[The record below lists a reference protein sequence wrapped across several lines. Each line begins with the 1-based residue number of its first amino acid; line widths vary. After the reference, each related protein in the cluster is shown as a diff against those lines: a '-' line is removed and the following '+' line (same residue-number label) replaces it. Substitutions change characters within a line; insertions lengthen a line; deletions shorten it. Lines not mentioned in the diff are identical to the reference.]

1 MVLRDNLLLVV
12 LLGLSLMV
20 GNRLVGAAAGF
31 LLLLS
36 LLQMEMAIGYLADRA
51 IDLGLILLLVA
62 ILAPF
67 ASSSPDWEE
76 LKRQMG
82 TGAALAA
89 VLGGMLATRL
99 QGGGLTLLEHQPQII
114 LGLLIGT
121 VLGVLFLGGIPVGPL
136 TGAGLTMVI
145 LWLVSHCWT

>member
-1 MVLRDNLLLVV
+1 MLHDNLLLII
-12 LLGLSLMV
+12 LLGLSLV
-20 GNRLVGAAAGF
+20 AGNRLVGAAAGL

-36 LLQMEMAIGYLADRA
+36 LLQMDAAITYFADRA

-67 ASSSPDWEE
+67 AGGRQDWSE
-76 LKRQMG
+76 LRRQMG
-82 TGAALAA
+82 SGAALAA
-89 VLGGMLATRL
+89 VAGGMLATRL
-99 QGGGLTLLEHQPQII
+99 QGGGLALLEQQPHII

-136 TGAGLTMVI
+136 TGAGLTALI
-145 LWLVSHCWT
+145 LWLFTRRWL

>member
-1 MVLRDNLLLVV
+1 MLRENLLLIV
-12 LLGLSLMV
+12 LLGLSLLV

-36 LLQMEMAIGYLADRA
+36 LLQMEAAISYFADRA

-67 ASSSPDWEE
+67 ARGSPDWSE
-76 LKRQMG
+76 LRRQLG
-82 TGAALAA
+82 SGAALAA

-99 QGGGLTLLEHQPQII
+99 QGGGLALLEEQPQII

-121 VLGVLFLGGIPVGPL
+121 VLGVFFLGGIPVGPL
-136 TGAGLTMVI
+136 TGAGLTVVLM
-145 LWLVSHCWT
+145 WLVSRFWV